1 METSSRIAQ
10 NGCEHGDK
18 HLATD
23 MIPVNLTMVESS
35 HRAAA
40 RGAGAAEPLI
50 SLGRNSELR
59 H

>member
-1 METSSRIAQ
+1 MAQ

-18 HLATD
+18 HLVAD
-23 MIPVNLTMVESS
+23 MIPVNLTMVERS
-35 HRAAA
+35 HLAAA
-40 RGAGAAEPLI
+40 RGVGAAKPLI